1 MTEQLIV
8 GTTRAGDEAI
18 VSLEGELDLATIQT
32 LRAALVAASSSSAAN
47 VVVDMAR
54 LSFMGAI
61 GLGVLIAAH
70 RRCAATGVRVTLR
83 RPTGI
88 VEKVFGHR
96 GSDASPQRGAL
107 TEPCAL
113 PLPIRRRPCAP
124 DPGRW
129 VTHEGRAVGSRPKQQ
144 PRRGCRPIAISIGH
158 SASRRGTRSGH
169 CHTGKELRRESTPTG
184 RTRGT
189 GAADAEDG

>member
-32 LRAALVAASSSSAAN
+32 LRAALVAAASSSAAN
-47 VVVDMAR
+47 VIVDLAR

-88 VEKVFGHR
+88 VEKVLDIAGAMHHLSVERSQSRAPSRCLAADGHVL
-96 GSDASPQRGAL
+96 L
-107 TEPCAL
+107 TVVEGL
-113 PLPIRRRPCAP
+113 PRC
-124 DPGRW
+124 
-129 VTHEGRAVGSRPKQQ
+129 EGRAVAADRSSNPVAGVARSP
-144 PRRGCRPIAISIGH
+144 
-158 SASRRGTRSGH
+158 SASGIARRVEELEVAIAAPARS
-169 CHTGKELRRESTPTG
+169 
-184 RTRGT
+184 
-189 GAADAEDG
+189 